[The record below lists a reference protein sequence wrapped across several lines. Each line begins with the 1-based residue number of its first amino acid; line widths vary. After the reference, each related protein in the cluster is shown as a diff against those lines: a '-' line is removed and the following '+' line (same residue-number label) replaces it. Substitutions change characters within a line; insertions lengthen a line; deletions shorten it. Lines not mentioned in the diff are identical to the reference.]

1 MIENNPVN
9 NPSHYTN
16 APFECFELTR
26 EYPFAGGNAIK
37 YVFRHRAKNGVEDL
51 KKAAWYLDH
60 ATCDEL
66 RPRADRH
73 DMTDFGYRCGLVF
86 SKAMAGDERDLDSLG
101 ATVWRRMPLFMAG
114 RVSSG
119 LEATPTATRRAC
131 AMLRILQHA
140 DWQGMAPFWKGMWE
154 LAHGYDSGLTRA
166 RRAVTRRI
174 SLMESPLTDDELLL
188 LDGWSPTPTA
198 LWRLK
203 ARGSIDY

>member
-1 MIENNPVN
+1 MIENDPVS

-16 APFECFELTR
+16 APFECFDLTR

-73 DMTDFGYRCGLVF
+73 DMTDL
-86 SKAMAGDERDLDSLG
+86 
-101 ATVWRRMPLFMAG
+101 
-114 RVSSG
+114 
-119 LEATPTATRRAC
+119 
-131 AMLRILQHA
+131 
-140 DWQGMAPFWKGMWE
+140 KGMWE

-203 ARGSIDY
+203 ARGSID

>member
-1 MIENNPVN
+1 MIENDPVN

-114 RVSSG
+114 RVSGG

-154 LAHGYDSGLTRA
+154 LAPWIRFGADSRTPRGHTPHIPDGVPSDRRRDSAA
-166 RRAVTRRI
+166 RR
-174 SLMESPLTDDELLL
+174 MEPHSH
-188 LDGWSPTPTA
+188 
-198 LWRLK
+198 
-203 ARGSIDY
+203 GSVAP

>member
-1 MIENNPVN
+1 MIENDPVS

-16 APFECFELTR
+16 APFECFDLTR

-60 ATCDEL
+60 ATCEEL

-86 SKAMAGDERDLDSLG
+86 SKAMAGD
-101 ATVWRRMPLFMAG
+101 V
-114 RVSSG
+114 
-119 LEATPTATRRAC
+119 
-131 AMLRILQHA
+131 
-140 DWQGMAPFWKGMWE
+140 
-154 LAHGYDSGLTRA
+154 
-166 RRAVTRRI
+166 
-174 SLMESPLTDDELLL
+174 L

-203 ARGSIDY
+203 ARGRID

>member
-1 MIENNPVN
+1 MIENDPVS

-16 APFECFELTR
+16 APFECFDLTR

-60 ATCDEL
+60 ATCEEL

-101 ATVWRRMPLFMAG
+101 TTVWRRMPLFMAG
-114 RVSSG
+114 RVSG
-119 LEATPTATRRAC
+119 GPEATPTA
-131 AMLRILQHA
+131 
-140 DWQGMAPFWKGMWE
+140 
-154 LAHGYDSGLTRA
+154 
-166 RRAVTRRI
+166 TRRI

-203 ARGSIDY
+203 ARGRID

>member
-1 MIENNPVN
+1 MIENDPVS

-16 APFECFELTR
+16 APFECFDLTR
-26 EYPFAGGNAIK
+26 EYLFAGGNAIK

-60 ATCDEL
+60 ATCEEL

-101 ATVWRRMPLFMAG
+101 TTVWRRMPLFMAG
-114 RVSSG
+114 RVSG
-119 LEATPTATRRAC
+119 GPEATPTA
-131 AMLRILQHA
+131 
-140 DWQGMAPFWKGMWE
+140 
-154 LAHGYDSGLTRA
+154 
-166 RRAVTRRI
+166 TRRI
-174 SLMESPLTDDELLL
+174 SLMESPLTDDEILL

-203 ARGSIDY
+203 ARGRID

>member
-1 MIENNPVN
+1 MIENDLVS

-16 APFECFELTR
+16 APFECFDLTR

-60 ATCDEL
+60 ATCEEL

-114 RVSSG
+114 RVSGG

-131 AMLRILQHA
+131 AM
-140 DWQGMAPFWKGMWE
+140 
-154 LAHGYDSGLTRA
+154 
-166 RRAVTRRI
+166 RAVTRRI
-174 SLMESPLTDDELLL
+174 SLMESPLTDDEILL

-203 ARGSIDY
+203 ARGRID

>member
-1 MIENNPVN
+1 MIENDLVS

-16 APFECFELTR
+16 APFECFDLTR

-60 ATCDEL
+60 ATCEEL

-73 DMTDFGYRCGLVF
+73 DMTDFGY
-86 SKAMAGDERDLDSLG
+86 
-101 ATVWRRMPLFMAG
+101 P
-114 RVSSG
+114 
-119 LEATPTATRRAC
+119 
-131 AMLRILQHA
+131 
-140 DWQGMAPFWKGMWE
+140 
-154 LAHGYDSGLTRA
+154 RA

>member
-1 MIENNPVN
+1 MIENDPVN

-26 EYPFAGGNAIK
+26 EYPFAVGNAIK

-60 ATCDEL
+60 ATCGEL

-86 SKAMAGDERDLDSLG
+86 SKAM
-101 ATVWRRMPLFMAG
+101 
-114 RVSSG
+114 
-119 LEATPTATRRAC
+119 
-131 AMLRILQHA
+131 
-140 DWQGMAPFWKGMWE
+140 
-154 LAHGYDSGLTRA
+154 TRA

-174 SLMESPLTDDELLL
+174 SLMES
-188 LDGWSPTPTA
+188 LD
-198 LWRLK
+198 
-203 ARGSIDY
+203 